1 MGALNKITRESLTD
15 VICGISPSDN
25 PFGGMRCPK
34 CDKIMNAVSEGMT
47 SREWY
52 YDYYC
57 DACGAIKCQRQE
69 KIES

>member
-1 MGALNKITRESLTD
+1 MGDWNKLTRESLTD
-15 VICGISPSDN
+15 V
-25 PFGGMRCPK
+25 GMRCPK

-47 SREWY
+47 GREWY